1 MDNLEKEEL
10 SKLLSNYDIDSKT
23 LNTLYSDIK
32 SESRK
37 AFYKLAREVINT
49 DYRPEFDKANL
60 LPQEST
66 PKELAMYNAKKNYYC
81 LYKKYEDVKRL
92 YQIRKILYQ
101 GIYISNIEE
110 MIKIGKVLLTYRE
123 RINLNLKGIDI
134 NRQAELEEEAM
145 QDVRK
150 FFQDNKFLEEI
161 EYLDKRSND
170 NVNKQGYKK

>member
-1 MDNLEKEEL
+1 MDNLEKEKL
-10 SKLLSNYDIDSKT
+10 SELLSNYDIDLET

-37 AFYKLAREVINT
+37 AFYEIALKVINT
-49 DYRPEFDKANL
+49 DYQSEFDKANL

-66 PKELAMYNAKKNYYC
+66 SNELAMHNAKKSYYC

-110 MIKIGKVLLTYRE
+110 MIRIGKVLLTYRE
-123 RINLNLKGIDI
+123 RINLNIKVIDI
-134 NRQAELEEEAM
+134 NRQVELEEEVM